1 MNLKKRNKERERESE
16 RERERARE
24 REREKVRE
32 RGYGECLDQ
41 DGFSMYG
48 AKSSLYQHS
57 KCA

>member
-1 MNLKKRNKERERESE
+1 MNLKKRNKERDSERES
-16 RERERARE
+16 ERARE

-32 RGYGECLDQ
+32 RGYGECLDP